1 MLLFGGILRTSR
13 LNFAQKKQMT
23 ALKRFLDKIFRHL
36 YFNILVVLRIEF
48 PAKTNRNGNETMP
61 ENEV

>member
-1 MLLFGGILRTSR
+1 LLFGGILRISR
-13 LNFAQKKQMT
+13 LNFAQKPQMKT
-23 ALKRFLDKIFRHL
+23 FKRFLEKIFRHL
-36 YFNILVVLRIEF
+36 YFNILVVFKIEF